1 MKNETKKTILIVD
14 DTKINID
21 IVLDLLDPIY
31 DVVVSLSPIRALE
44 IVKETPIDLILL
56 DIIMPEMNGYE
67 VCTILKKNEETKHI
81 PIIFITSN
89 SDEESINRA
98 YELGGIDYVTKPFK
112 PLELLA
118 RIKTHLTIQTLISE
132 LKASQKELELLS
144 LKDHMTQLYN
154 RRYFAVISD
163 KIFHI
168 AVRNHQELSVMML
181 DIDKFKNINDTYGH
195 HVGDKVIIAL
205 ANVLQESSRK
215 SDVVCRFGGEE
226 FLFLLPET
234 AVEGAYILAEKIR
247 QKVEE
252 MQIETDDEKIIKFT
266 VSTGIAAVKLK
277 EQRALELSIQRADS
291 ALYKAKESGRN
302 RVCINEIS

>member
-14 DTKINID
+14 DARINID
-21 IVLDLLDPIY
+21 IMLDLLDPIY

-44 IVKETPIDLILL
+44 IVKETHIDLILL

-67 VCTILKKNEETKHI
+67 VCSILKKDEKSKSI

-118 RIKTHLTIQTLISE
+118 RIKTHLTMQTLISDLE
-132 LKASQKELELLS
+132 KSQKELELLS

-154 RRYFAVISD
+154 RRYFSVISD
-163 KIFHI
+163 KILDL
-168 AVRNHQELSVMML
+168 AMRSGKSLSVMML
-181 DIDKFKNINDTYGH
+181 DIDKFKNVNDTYGH
-195 HVGDKVIIAL
+195 HIGDKVIIAL
-205 ANVLQESSRK
+205 ADVLQTSSRK

-226 FLFLLPET
+226 FLFLLPDT
-234 AVEGAYILAEKIR
+234 AVDGAYILAEKIR
-247 QKVEE
+247 QRVEE
-252 MQIETDDEKIIKFT
+252 MEIEIEDKKIIKYT
-266 VSTGIAAVKLK
+266 VSIGISAVKVR
-277 EQRALELSIQRADS
+277 EDRALETSIQRADG
-291 ALYKAKESGRN
+291 ALYEAKESGRN